1 MVCGLQVWLG
11 FILPHPF
18 YGFILRVAWVGP
30 TVGLSWFI
38 RWDCIE
44 WWLLWMCVEGIVWRN
59 GSTSSNKPN
68 SRSGRQSSGGVRKI
82 NAGNVVGIERAGE
95 PFILWLDS
103 LGPFTNQIN
112 PSAIQLP
119 PAINE
124 VLGSDATWLQWLTG
138 KWCRIKIIKKG
149 INRLEDGDWPVKSN
163 HPSLINSWANQVQVN
178 LSQGSW
184 LAQEKN

>member
-11 FILPHPF
+11 FILPASTHPF

-30 TVGLSWFI
+30 AVGLSWFI
-38 RWDCIE
+38 RWNCIE
-44 WWLLWMCVEGIVWRN
+44 CGLLWMCVEGIWRN
-59 GSTSSNKPN
+59 GSTSSIKPS

-82 NAGNVVGIERAGE
+82 NAGNVVRIERAGE

-103 LGPFTNQIN
+103 LSPFTNQIN

-124 VLGSDATWLQWLTG
+124 VSGERRVAGFSDWRESGVEL
-138 KWCRIKIIKKG
+138 K
-149 INRLEDGDWPVKSN
+149 
-163 HPSLINSWANQVQVN
+163 
-178 LSQGSW
+178 
-184 LAQEKN
+184 

>member
-1 MVCGLQVWLG
+1 MAQAIDGVRSPGLAGIYSATSILRLHSPCGLGGAHSRIVV
-11 FILPHPF
+11 IH
-18 YGFILRVAWVGP
+18 
-30 TVGLSWFI
+30 S
-38 RWDCIE
+38 WDCIE

-119 PAINE
+119 PAFNE
-124 VLGSDATWLQWLTG
+124 VSGEWRDVASVT
-138 KWCRIKIIKKG
+138 
-149 INRLEDGDWPVKSN
+149 DGEVVSN
-163 HPSLINSWANQVQVN
+163 
-178 LSQGSW
+178 
-184 LAQEKN
+184 